1 MARGNTL
8 FKNASG
14 DGRAQFSDVS
24 EEEAVEMG
32 RWAWSSK
39 FVDLTNDGWPDLIV
53 ANGFVSNTIPD
64 DL

>member
-1 MARGNTL
+1 M
-8 FKNASG
+8 
-14 DGRAQFSDVS
+14 SDD
-24 EEEAVEMG
+24 EAVEMG